1 MSAYKHSPFRLSPAL
16 TVSRCIG
23 TCLRTYPPVG
33 DCPLQGRN
41 TQSIN
46 EVCAMGVFRSQTPR
60 ACFCLTKSDYFSDS
74 CLDLWAYPPFF
85 SARIRAAF
93 SMTDSRLSTVLS
105 SHPASQI
112 RVFSSAFVSST
123 SVQIFFSCPFPFFLC
138 RCSF

>member
-1 MSAYKHSPFRLSPAL
+1 MSAYKHPPFPAL
-16 TVSRCIG
+16 ADFIVSKCIG

-33 DCPLQGRN
+33 GLLPAGRN

-123 SVQIFFSCPFPFFLC
+123 SVQLFFSCPFPFFLC